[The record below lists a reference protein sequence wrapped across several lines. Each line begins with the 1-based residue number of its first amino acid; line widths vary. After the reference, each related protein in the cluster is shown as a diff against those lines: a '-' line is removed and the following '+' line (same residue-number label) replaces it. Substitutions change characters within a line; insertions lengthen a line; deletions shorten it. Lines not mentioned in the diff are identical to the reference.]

1 MWGVGLGPGDPELV
15 TVKAAQIIGAADV
28 IAFHSARHGRSISRS
43 IAAPYMRPGQLEEHL
58 VYPVTTET
66 TDHPG
71 GYQGA
76 IDEFYE
82 QAAERLAH
90 HLAAGRSVALLA
102 AGDPLFYS
110 SYMHMH
116 RRLADRFEAEI
127 IPGITS
133 VSAASAA
140 LGTPL
145 VEGEQVLTVLPGT
158 MPVDEL
164 TRRLRDTEAAA
175 IMKLG
180 RTYPGVRQALSD
192 SGRLADAYYVERAS
206 STRQRVLRAADVAD
220 ADVPY
225 FSITLVPGPTPT
237 TPLPLADRGS
247 EPTRRES
254 SSVHSASVEPESAQ
268 QDSPNSHPSSAEP
281 RAVGQDSHH
290 LRLASPRS
298 GSAQQ
303 NSSHLDPATARSE
316 AVRQNS
322 SHAPSTS
329 KAAGQESPFLRPAAP
344 DTQAA
349 PQISHHPLSASR
361 TSRMEPLAQERD
373 TPSAP
378 SDLTSPATSVDSD
391 PTHPTEDIG
400 AQSKTGQV
408 VVVGLGPGAAEWT
421 TTEVR
426 EALADATDLVGYTTY
441 LNRVPERPGQRR
453 HASDNRVESERAAMA
468 LDLAKRG
475 ARVAVVSSGDPG
487 VFAMAAA
494 VLEEAADPQWRG
506 VPVRVLPG
514 LTAANAV
521 ASRVGAPLG
530 HDYAMISLSDRLKP
544 WEVVAQRLSAVA
556 AADMAIAVYNPASS
570 QRTWQVGAMRDLLLE
585 HRKPDTPVVLGRDV
599 GGPTE
604 SVRVVSLA
612 ELDPAEVDMRTLLII
627 GASTTA
633 AVATDQGV
641 RVYTSRRYACTGDV
655 PRSGA

>member
-1 MWGVGLGPGDPELV
+1 MSSGKLWGVGLGPGDPELV
-15 TVKAAQIIGAADV
+15 TVKAARVIAAADV
-28 IAFHSARHGRSISRS
+28 IAFHSARHGRSISRA
-43 IAAPYMRPGQLEEHL
+43 IAAPYMRADQLEEHL

-76 IDEFYE
+76 IDEFYA
-82 QAAERLAH
+82 QAAERLAV

-116 RRLADRFEAEI
+116 RRLAGRFEAEI

-158 MPVDEL
+158 MPTDEL
-164 TRRLRDTEAAA
+164 TRRLRDTDAAA

-180 RTYPGVRQALSD
+180 RTYPAVRQALSD

-206 STRQRVLRAADVAD
+206 STRERVLTAAEVDD

-225 FSITLVPGPTPT
+225 FAITLVPGPQPT
-237 TPLPLADRGS
+237 TPLRLKNSGASDVYS
-247 EPTRRES
+247 AAHVFSRED
-254 SSVHSASVEPESAQ
+254 VT
-268 QDSPNSHPSSAEP
+268 D
-281 RAVGQDSHH
+281 
-290 LRLASPRS
+290 S
-298 GSAQQ
+298 GSDAGGGDVTAT
-303 NSSHLDPATARSE
+303 DPASGLGE
-316 AVRQNS
+316 
-322 SHAPSTS
+322 
-329 KAAGQESPFLRPAAP
+329 
-344 DTQAA
+344 
-349 PQISHHPLSASR
+349 
-361 TSRMEPLAQERD
+361 
-373 TPSAP
+373 
-378 SDLTSPATSVDSD
+378 
-391 PTHPTEDIG
+391 
-400 AQSKTGQV
+400 V
-408 VVVGLGPGAAEWT
+408 VVVGLGPGSPEWT
-421 TTEVR
+421 TPEVER
-426 EALADATDLVGYTTY
+426 ALAEATDLVGYTTY
-441 LNRVPERPGQRR
+441 INRVPSRPGQRR

-468 LDLAKRG
+468 LDLAKQG
-475 ARVAVVSSGDPG
+475 AKVVVVSSGDPG

-494 VLEEAADPQWRG
+494 VLEESADPQWRG

-544 WEVVAQRLSAVA
+544 WDVVARRLSAVA
-556 AADMAIAVYNPASS
+556 EADMAIAIYNPASS
-570 QRTWQVGAMRDLLLE
+570 QRTWQVAAMRDVLLE

-604 SVRVVSLA
+604 SVRVVTLA

-633 AVATDQGV
+633 VIESEQGT
-641 RVYTSRRYACTGDV
+641 RVYTSRRYQ
-655 PRSGA
+655 R